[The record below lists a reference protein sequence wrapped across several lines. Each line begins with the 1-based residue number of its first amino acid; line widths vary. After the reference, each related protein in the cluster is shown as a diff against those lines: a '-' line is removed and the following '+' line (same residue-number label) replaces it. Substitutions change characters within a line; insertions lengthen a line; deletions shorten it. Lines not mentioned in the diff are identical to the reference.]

1 MTQTVYKKGANE
13 TIIVLEIPTDAK
25 TNEDRTGIVDPLY
38 AKYRCDKAQVVRI
51 YNQKTGEEQQETMNV
66 ISSRGTQKYEV
77 GKMITVDYDENKTNV
92 CSKGIHYFKTEDQAK
107 MFNLEPKTYT
117 GPYQEWYDNGQMYI
131 KCNNVNGYPEGEY
144 QRWHRNGQ
152 LAKKCNYVNG
162 NLEGEDC
169 EWHSNGQ
176 MAEKSN
182 YVNDERE
189 GEYLSWH
196 ENGQQELKCNYVKDK
211 REGEY
216 CEWYDNGQ
224 LCLKCNYV
232 NGQL

>member
-1 MTQTVYKKGANE
+1 MTQTVYKKGAND
-13 TIIVLEIPTDAK
+13 TIIVLEIPADAK

-38 AKYRCDKAQVVRI
+38 ANYRCDKAKVVRI

-66 ISSRGTQKYEV
+66 ISSQGTQKYEV
-77 GKMITVDYDENKTNV
+77 GKMITVEYDENKTNV

-144 QRWHRNGQ
+144 
-152 LAKKCNYVNG
+152 L
-162 NLEGEDC
+162 L
-169 EWHSNGQ
+169 
-176 MAEKSN
+176 
-182 YVNDERE
+182 
-189 GEYLSWH
+189 WH
-196 ENGQQELKCNYVKDK
+196 ENGQLKLKSNYVKGK

-232 NGQL
+232 NGNLEGEDCEWHSNGQMALNLIPRKRLL